1 MDDLKVGT
9 RVRVCNVGI
18 GGEFGSG
25 NKGGKC
31 MCIKT
36 GLIQFQ
42 KILNCLIGCMSIAFL
57 VLKIITVIKT
67 YTFSH
72 IRFR

>member
-1 MDDLKVGT
+1 MGT
-9 RVRVCNVGI
+9 GVRVCNVGI
-18 GGEFGSG
+18 GGEFECG
-25 NKGGKC
+25 NTGGKC

-42 KILNCLIGCMSIAFL
+42 KILNCLIGCMSIAFI

>member
-1 MDDLKVGT
+1 MGT
-9 RVRVCNVGI
+9 QVRVCNVGMD
-18 GGEFGSG
+18 GAFGSR

-36 GLIQFQ
+36 GLMQFH
-42 KILNCLIGCMSIAFL
+42 KILNCLIGSMSVAFH